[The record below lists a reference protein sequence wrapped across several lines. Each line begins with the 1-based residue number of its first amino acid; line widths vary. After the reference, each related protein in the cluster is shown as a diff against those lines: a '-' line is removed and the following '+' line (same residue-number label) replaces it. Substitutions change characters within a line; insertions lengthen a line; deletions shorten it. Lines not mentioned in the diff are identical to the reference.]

1 MMTMITKPLSAA
13 LLGCLVAAAL
23 SAGPIAPCPTA
34 SLAVYL
40 AAGAPCQVGSL
51 DFSGFGYANNYFPDL
66 PGPSAG
72 NILVTPSS
80 NPADPGLDFS
90 SAWTAAGAGN
100 GMDSVISYVV
110 MTDSGAPAIDQ
121 AVLGMTDT
129 VNSLPLSIQY
139 SEFFCLGEVVT
150 KVGQC
155 PTADQLELVLQG
167 PTGGYR
173 QTSAS
178 FAPVS
183 EMTVL
188 NDIFIKEPG
197 APGDVTSAS
206 GNGTISDGSNTF
218 PAQTPE
224 PGTPWL
230 CLSGLLLLIGLFVGR
245 PILAAG
251 HLSGGPRLRSRL

>member
-1 MMTMITKPLSAA
+1 LGLA
-13 LLGCLVAAAL
+13 LFACLIATVM

-34 SLAVYL
+34 SLAAYV
-40 AAGAPCQVGSL
+40 AAAAPCQIGSL
-51 DFSGFGYANNYFPDL
+51 DFSGFGYANNYFPGL
-66 PGPSAG
+66 LGPSAS
-72 NILVTPSS
+72 NILVTPST

-110 MTDSGAPAIDQ
+110 MTASGAPTIDE
-121 AVLGMTDT
+121 AVLGMTAT

-150 KVGQC
+150 GVGQC
-155 PTADQLELVLQG
+155 PAADQLELMLQG
-167 PTGGYR
+167 PTSGYR

-188 NDIFIKEPG
+188 NDIFIKSQG
-197 APGDVTSAS
+197 AN
-206 GNGTISDGSNTF
+206 GNGMVSDGGNNF
-218 PAQTPE
+218 PTQTPE
-224 PGTPWL
+224 PATL
-230 CLSGLLLLIGLFVGR
+230 LLALTGLLVLWR
-245 PILAAG
+245 AANLG
-251 HLSGGPRLRSRL
+251 RSRQ